1 MSLECGNVLSQINFN
16 LRLPEKLNA
25 ELTRTAE
32 KESRSKNKQIEYIL
46 KKFVDEYE
54 KEENNAYYKKS

>member
-1 MSLECGNVLSQINFN
+1 MSLECGNVLSQINFS

-25 ELTRTAE
+25 ELTRIAK
-32 KESRSKNKQIEYIL
+32 KEGRSKNKQIEYIL

-54 KEENNAYYKKS
+54 KEGE